1 MSFIAGSESPGD
13 ERETK
18 MTDKKSKPTRRQ
30 FLRNTAVA
38 SGVLTLGGGLFG
50 ASVNPAHAQD
60 ASYDYIICGAG
71 SAGCVL
77 ANRLSADGASV
88 LLIEAGGP
96 DNSEAISTPLRLIEL
111 WQSEFDWGYVTE
123 PQKHANGNQVYWPR
137 GKTLG
142 GSSSLNGMIY
152 VRGHASDYDRWAY
165 HGNPGWDYDSVLPYF
180 KKSEDFDRGENEYH
194 GSGGLLHVTTKY
206 EPHPTT
212 KRIVEACAEAGIPF
226 NEDNNGADSEGSGY
240 TQLNTKDGKRHS
252 TAVAFLRPALER
264 ANLTLITNARVKN
277 VLVDGTTATGVT
289 YIQDGAEVTV
299 SSNKEV
305 ILSGGTLESPKILM
319 LSGIGKAAQLAEHG
333 IDVRVDL
340 PGVGKNL
347 HDHTLVPMIYEG
359 SVALEPPSD
368 PSLQPL
374 HGQAFIRSHPDLLA
388 PDIQPLF
395 FHVPTYT
402 PAMEQVTPN
411 AYTLNAAGVNP
422 TSRGE
427 LRITGPSVDDPL
439 FIDPNLLETDY
450 DVEILVESMK
460 INRKI
465 AAQPKL
471 AEITAREIYPGPDVQ
486 TDEELADYAKT
497 NLLSYHHQVGTCKM
511 GHDEMAVVDHELR
524 VHGVEGLRV
533 VDASIMPTVTTGNTN
548 APTIMIAEKASDMIL
563 SG

>member
-1 MSFIAGSESPGD
+1 MSN
-13 ERETK
+13 TK
-18 MTDKKSKPTRRQ
+18 KNLNRRH

-50 ASVNPAHAQD
+50 ATVNPANAQE
-60 ASYDYIICGAG
+60 ASYDYVICGAG

-111 WQSEFDWGYVTE
+111 WQSEYDWAYLTE
-123 PQKHANGNQVYWPR
+123 PQENANGTRVYWPR

-165 HGNPGWDYDSVLPYF
+165 DGNPGWDYENVLPYF
-180 KKSEDFDRGENEYH
+180 KKSEDFDRGADEYH
-194 GSGGLLHVTTKY
+194 GVGGPLHVTTLY
-206 EPHPTT
+206 EPHSTT
-212 KRIVEACAEAGIPF
+212 KRIVEACAEAGIAF
-226 NEDNNGADSEGSGY
+226 NPDNNGADSEGSGY
-240 TQLNTKDGKRHS
+240 TQLNTKEGKRHS
-252 TAVAFLRPALER
+252 TAVAFLRPALDR
-264 ANLTLITNARVKN
+264 SNLTLITNARVKN
-277 VLVDGTTATGVT
+277 VVMEGSSATGVT
-289 YIQDGAEVTV
+289 YIQDGVEMTV
-299 SSNKEV
+299 KSNKEV

-319 LSGIGKAAQLAEHG
+319 LSGIGEAAQLEEHG
-333 IDVRVDL
+333 IDVLVDL

-359 SVALEPPSD
+359 SVPLDPPSD
-368 PSLQPL
+368 PTLQPL
-374 HGQAFIRSHPDLLA
+374 HGQAFIRSNPDLLA
-388 PDIQPLF
+388 PDMQPLF

-402 PAMEQVTPN
+402 PGMEPVTPN
-411 AYTLNAAGVNP
+411 AYTLNAAGVSP

-427 LRITGPSVDDPL
+427 LRITGANVDDPL

-450 DVEILVESMK
+450 DVATLVASMK
-460 INRKI
+460 INRTI
-465 AAQPKL
+465 ASQPSL
-471 AEITAREIYPGPDVQ
+471 AEITAREIYPGPEVQ
-486 TDEELADYAKT
+486 SDEDLADYART

-511 GHDEMAVVDHELR
+511 GHDEMAVVDHELK

-533 VDASIMPTVTTGNTN
+533 VDASIMPSVTTGNTN
-548 APTIMIAEKASDMIL
+548 APTIMIAEKASDLIL
-563 SG
+563 AS